1 MMTKNLY
8 IPLWNSTVCNEN
20 RGDYLQQLSTLP
32 VERIFLALDRTPL
45 FTRGEERRVHID
57 QLRENIAAFAQ
68 AGYRVGVW
76 FNAFGFGNPL
86 SEEERELT
94 KNYTPLRAVSGKER
108 AGHDAFCPESEAFM
122 EDYLALIRTL
132 ASTGTDMLM
141 LDDDLCLSVRP
152 GIGCFCDKHI
162 GLLEE
167 ALGESL
173 AGADLPKLFFT
184 GGENRYRNAWLQ
196 VMGDTLR
203 RFAKRVRQA
212 ADEIKPDLRIGFCAG
227 YTSWDIEGVDAAELT
242 RILAGDTKPF
252 LRFTGAPYW
261 AARSVDRFQGL
272 PLAAIVEETRAQE
285 YFCRDSGI
293 EVFSEADSYPRP
305 RYAVPSSLLECFSLA
320 CHASGGMGELSYLFD
335 YASSPDY
342 ETGYLKHRL
351 HNKPLYDFIQAH
363 FADKAPLGV
372 QICHEMRK
380 IQCAELPDE
389 VNEKTV
395 MRGHFNRGAELLGVH
410 GIPSVYEDAPCA
422 IALGEEARHLKAF
435 PKRLIL
441 DAKAARILQKQGLDT
456 GILAGEPAPAPAF
469 EWFGKEKLLLS
480 QGGANG
486 YYRMTLAPGATVLS
500 EFETGGKRFPSAYTY
515 RSSDTELLV
524 LTFDVDQLPHY
535 AATLLSYARAEQ
547 LRAFCPP
554 LPTIKNAPGLYQ
566 LCKTDG
572 NTLAMLFVN
581 INEDPIFDGEILLP
595 HSCCNLTLC
604 GAEGSLQGNKIL
616 LSAPIPPY
624 GAFAATVKMKGNTY
638 VD

>member
-1 MMTKNLY
+1 MTNNLY
-8 IPLWNSTVCNEN
+8 IPLWNSTVCDEN
-20 RGDYLQQLSTLP
+20 RNEYLRQLSALP
-32 VERIFLALDRTPL
+32 VRRIFLSLDRSLL
-45 FTRGEERRVHID
+45 FTHGKKRSDCIAH
-57 QLRENIAAFAQ
+57 LCENIAAFQ
-68 AGYRVGVW
+68 KAGYRVGVW
-76 FNAFGFGNPL
+76 INAFGFGNPL

-108 AGHDAFCPESEAFM
+108 VGHDAFCPESEAFM
-122 EDYLALIRTL
+122 EDYLALVRTL
-132 ASTGTDMLM
+132 ADTGTDMLM

-152 GIGCFCDKHI
+152 GIGCFCEKHI
-162 GLLEE
+162 GLLEA

-173 AGADLPKLFFT
+173 AGADLLRLFFT

-212 ADEIKPDLRIGFCAG
+212 ADEVKPGLRIGFCAG
-227 YTSWDIEGVDAAELT
+227 YTSWDIEGVDAVELT

-272 PLAAIVEETRAQE
+272 PIAAIVEETRAQE

-293 EVFSEADSYPRP
+293 EVFFEADSYPRP

-335 YASSPDY
+335 YISSPHY

-422 IALGEEARHLKAF
+422 IAIGEEARHLKVL

-441 DAKAARILQKQGLDT
+441 DAKAARILQSKGVDVGFT
-456 GILAGEPAPAPAF
+456 AIEPAPVPSF

-480 QGGANG
+480 QGGGNG
-486 YYRMTLAPGATVLS
+486 YHRMTLAQGAAVLS
-500 EFETGGKRFPSAYTY
+500 EFETDGQRFPSAYTY
-515 RSSDTELLV
+515 RSGDTELLV

-554 LPTIKNAPGLYQ
+554 LPAIKNAPGLYQ

-581 INEDPIFDGEILLP
+581 VSEDPILEGEILLP
-595 HSCCNLTLC
+595 ACCFDLTLC
-604 GAEGSLQGNKIL
+604 GATGKLQDDKIL
-616 LSAPIPPY
+616 LSAPVPPY
-624 GAFAATVKMKGNTY
+624 GAFAATVKKKGT
-638 VD
+638 DHAD